1 VRTCCSKGDVN
12 AEVNGVPYSEKRDR
26 LGTLSS
32 GLAHLGPM
40 QEARYL
46 LSQSGIAPANASGQ
60 QPPDYFSSVSDAES
74 LSHPIK
80 GQIP

>member
-1 VRTCCSKGDVN
+1 
-12 AEVNGVPYSEKRDR
+12 
-26 LGTLSS
+26 
-32 GLAHLGPM
+32 M

-60 QPPDYFSSVSDAES
+60 QPDYFSSVSDAES